1 MTEHLRHDPRQHEPL
16 LRRDNRPYAASVFY
30 DRTQSYAIVFTAIT
44 VALLISAALT
54 ALLEPGSIEDQLSA
68 DVFPENSRYILRN
81 TEAGWAHLEWFHSI
95 STAQI
100 SDLLTR

>member
-44 VALLISAALT
+44 VALLISAAMIS
-54 ALLEPGSIEDQLSA
+54 LLIKA
-68 DVFPENSRYILRN
+68 
-81 TEAGWAHLEWFHSI
+81 
-95 STAQI
+95 
-100 SDLLTR
+100 